1 MEKLVTTVEELQQR
15 TLEILRGCKGGMDKE
30 SLHAAVL
37 LLGEV
42 EDLQAMIK
50 LLQNGEILGSV
61 DEEGEVVLRMPEGAD
76 DASAL

>member
-1 MEKLVTTVEELQQR
+1 MKIATAVEELQQR
-15 TLEILRGCKGGMDKE
+15 TLEVLRGCKGGMDKE

-42 EDLQAMIK
+42 ENLQAAIK

-61 DEEGEVVLRMPEGAD
+61 DEDGEVVLSAPEGERQ
-76 DASAL
+76 